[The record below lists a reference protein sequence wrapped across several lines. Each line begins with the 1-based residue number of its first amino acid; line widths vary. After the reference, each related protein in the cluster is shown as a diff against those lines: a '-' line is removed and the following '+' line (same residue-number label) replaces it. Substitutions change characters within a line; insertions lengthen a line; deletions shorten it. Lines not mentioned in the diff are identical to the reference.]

1 MTTESEQ
8 LEAQSRE
15 AIKAWC
21 DDPSVQLEFTEKS
34 HSNSWRSYGGSNL
47 FDMGYCYYRIAEPK
61 KWYRVGQFID
71 GSLIMVR
78 KEALEKEVQDMT
90 GFTEW
95 LDERKYY
102 D

>member
-1 MTTESEQ
+1 MTPEQEQ

-21 DDPSVQLEFTEKS
+21 DDPSVQLEVKNKS
-34 HSNSWRSYGGSNL
+34 HDGWFMLNVKS
-47 FDMGYCYYRIAEPK
+47 FDLDCACYRIAKPK

>member
-1 MTTESEQ
+1 MTPEQ
-8 LEAQSRE
+8 LEAQSRA

-21 DDPSVQLEFTEKS
+21 DDPSVRLEYKIPENDVWYVCNHYETFS
-34 HSNSWRSYGGSNL
+34 LRAYH
-47 FDMGYCYYRIAEPK
+47 YRIAKPRK
-61 KWYRVGQFID
+61 FYRVGQFID
-71 GSLIMVR
+71 GSLIMIR